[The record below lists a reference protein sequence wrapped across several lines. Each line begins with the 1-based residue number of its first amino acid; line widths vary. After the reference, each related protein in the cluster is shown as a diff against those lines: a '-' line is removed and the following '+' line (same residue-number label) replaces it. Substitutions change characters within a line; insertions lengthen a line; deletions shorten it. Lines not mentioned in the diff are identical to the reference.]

1 MAAKD
6 KNGRSSPSQNKAAA
20 SAKVLP
26 PANKSSIELN
36 EDKEEEDE
44 VRADE
49 QQSEANHCPMT
60 NQVSS
65 AV

>member
-36 EDKEEEDE
+36 EDKEEDE